1 MKCDLK
7 NTVQRSLQGLP
18 PDGRS
23 HFLSF
28 AAGAMIYVVEEP
40 IPEMSQGK
48 HAAVVTVFWEAGFT
62 VMRILDVTLG

>member
-1 MKCDLK
+1 M
-7 NTVQRSLQGLP
+7 
-18 PDGRS
+18 
-23 HFLSF
+23 SF

-48 HAAVVTVFWEAGFT
+48 HAAVTTVFWAADFT